1 MNYLVFRCYVNLLL
15 ELQLLELYTNF
26 HFLLCTFGLLSS
38 IIWVLTKPMKKIAGS
53 LKLDQAAFKEL
64 EAFSKFGSDL
74 DAATQLI
81 IDRGK
86 VNQEILKQ
94 AQYSPL
100 RVEEQCAVIYSSTK
114 GFFDGVELTKVSSL
128 EEEFLQYINT
138 NCKNVL
144 DELSKGILNDKSL
157 KIIED
162 SAKKIAANYK

>member
-1 MNYLVFRCYVNLLL
+1 
-15 ELQLLELYTNF
+15 
-26 HFLLCTFGLLSS
+26 
-38 IIWVLTKPMKKIAGS
+38 MKKIAGS

-100 RVEEQCAVIYSSTK
+100 RVEEQCAVIYASTK
-114 GFFDGVELTKVSSL
+114 GFFDGVELTKISSL